1 VRGAG
6 ALWRAAR
13 QAGTRPGRLALSV
26 AAGAG
31 AVLAAVA
38 LLATSGYLISRAAE
52 RPPILALAVAI
63 VAVRTFAIARAVLRY
78 GERLAAHDLA
88 LRTLADFRVR
98 FFKRLAPLV
107 PAGLGSLRTGD
118 LLSRFVADVDRLQ
131 DLYLRGLQA
140 PLVAAATIVAVAAT
154 AAGLLPSAGLV
165 LLVGLVAGGV
175 VLPWLTGAIARASG
189 GRQAPAR
196 AVLAGDFVEIV
207 EGAPEL
213 AVYGREA
220 DWMERLRRSEAAL
233 ARVQSRD
240 ALAGGAAAGTGTLVA
255 GGLALAVALVAV
267 PAVHAHRLDSVL
279 LAALV
284 LGALAAF
291 EAIAP
296 LPQAAQQLGACSA
309 AAQRLEEITDREPP
323 VSDPPQPERLPA
335 YGALVAVDLVVRY
348 PGTRAPALDGVS
360 FCLPPGGRIAVVGSS
375 GAGKTTLAHALVRFV
390 DPDGGAVALGGV
402 DLRSAAQ
409 AEVRRSIR
417 LDAQDAHLFNT
428 TIAANVR
435 VGNPDAGPEPVTA
448 ALGRAG
454 LAAWI
459 ESLPF
464 GVETEVG
471 ENGLAVSGGQRRRIA
486 LARTLVAPSSFLVL
500 DEPAAHL
507 DAPAAAELLELL
519 GKARDDQGILAI
531 THTTAGLEAWDE
543 ILVLEA
549 GRVVERG
556 THDQL
561 LSGGGRY
568 AELAA

>member
-1 VRGAG
+1 MTGLE

-26 AAGAG
+26 AAAAA

-52 RPPILALAVAI
+52 RPPILSLTVAI
-63 VAVRTFAIARAVLRY
+63 VAVRTLAIARAVFRY
-78 GERLAAHDLA
+78 GERLVSHDLA

-98 FFKRLAPLV
+98 FFQRLAPLV
-107 PAGLGSLRTGD
+107 PSGLGTFRTGD

-140 PLVAAATIVAVAAT
+140 PLVAVTTIAAITAT

-165 LLVGLVAGGV
+165 LLAGLVAGGV
-175 VLPWLTGAIARASG
+175 ALSALTGAIARAAG
-189 GRQAPAR
+189 RRQAPAR
-196 AVLAGDFVEIV
+196 AALAGDLVEIV
-207 EGAPEL
+207 DGAPEL

-220 DWMERLRRSEAAL
+220 DWSVRLRGSEAGL
-233 ARVQSRD
+233 ARVQARD
-240 ALAGGAAAGTGTLVA
+240 ALAGGAASAAGTLLA

-267 PAVHAHRLDSVL
+267 PAVHLHRLDSVL

-296 LPQAAQQLGACSA
+296 LPQAAQQLGACA
-309 AAQRLEEITDREPP
+309 AAARRLEEITDREAP
-323 VSDPPQPERLPA
+323 VADPPQPKPLPRE
-335 YGALVAVDLVVRY
+335 AVLTAEHLVVRY
-348 PGTRAPALDGVS
+348 PGSSTPALDGVS
-360 FCLPPGGRIAVVGSS
+360 LRLPPGGRIAVVGSS
-375 GAGKTTLAHALVRFV
+375 GAGKTTLAHALVRFIDAARGSV
-390 DPDGGAVALGGV
+390 TVGGI
-402 DLRSAAQ
+402 DLRDAAQ
-409 AEVRRSIR
+409 ADVHRTIR

-435 VGNPDAGPEPVTA
+435 VGKPDATDDAVVA
-448 ALGRAG
+448 ALTRAG
-454 LAAWI
+454 LGSWI
-459 ESLPF
+459 ESLPL

-486 LARTLVAPSSFLVL
+486 LARTLVATSSFLIL

-507 DAPAAAELLELL
+507 DAPAAAELLEVL
-519 GKARDDQGILAI
+519 GKARNDQGILAI

-549 GRVVERG
+549 GRVIERG

-568 AELAA
+568 AELAP